1 MIKEMI
7 PNNATIFAL
16 IALPLLLFGAITL
29 IVWALV
35 FKGDRKRQAFI
46 EQYVFTPHQYSR
58 VQIAYPHLTDGHLNL
73 LSRGLKTFFL
83 AHLQQPNAVF
93 AMPSKAVD
101 ALWHAFI
108 LDTRAYQSFCH
119 QAFGHYFHHIPG
131 SRMVQASENE
141 ASMER
146 MWRFACQSQGLRAT
160 SAVSLA
166 ALFALDSA
174 LEIPDGFKHDVTALV
189 KLSKAYDQQHS
200 AISFIGSDSGSVG
213 GNQCAEGA
221 AGCSG
226 SGCGGG
232 GCGGC

>member
-1 MIKEMI
+1 MI
-7 PNNATIFAL
+7 PNNATIFVL

-35 FKGDRKRQAFI
+35 FKVDRKRQAFI

-83 AHLQQPNAVF
+83 AHLQQPNVVF

-146 MWRFACQSQGLRAT
+146 MWRFACQSQGLRPT

-174 LEIPDGFKHDVTALV
+174 LEIPDGFKHDVNHLV
-189 KLSKAYDQQHS
+189 KLSKAHDLRQS
-200 AISFIGSDSGSVG
+200 AGSDGGSIG
-213 GNQCAEGA
+213 GSDGADGGSCASSCG
-221 AGCSG
+221 G
-226 SGCGGG
+226 GGG
-232 GCGGC
+232 GCGGGCGGD